1 MKVLR
6 LPLASLALVVV
17 FCLTNLKSSV
27 SYEAPYNVP
36 TVDESAVGLE
46 DFSPNGLVAEITSCP
61 GWRLSQYKAAESFLL
76 DGIAEQYR
84 GVSVL
89 YIDDGR
95 DPVMVVKQQQTGI
108 EQQRIQLQHY
118 ASLEELRH
126 LMEEKLGFQKRTK
139 DEFRAYKKRQEEIQK
154 IKDVENEKRVYDRDF
169 AVSKKKDEI
178 AARVLKMMEDNLKK
192 QQEAKVTE
200 RDRDRD

>member
-1 MKVLR
+1 
-6 LPLASLALVVV
+6 
-17 FCLTNLKSSV
+17 
-27 SYEAPYNVP
+27 
-36 TVDESAVGLE
+36 
-46 DFSPNGLVAEITSCP
+46 
-61 GWRLSQYKAAESFLL
+61 L